1 MTSQEGNHLRD
12 MQLAF
17 IGRLMAGLSHEN
29 KNHLAIIKES
39 CGLIEDLLL
48 LEEAGRLKNIE
59 RYTKIISGINDR
71 IGLAAEMCRF
81 LSSFSHRMDH
91 PLSSFSIIEVLQ
103 EEIYLLNR
111 FARQR
116 QVKLEFTFEK
126 GIPAIFNNPSLLQ
139 FLFFC
144 IIWPELEVLEA
155 GSRVLI
161 TAAKHDQSI
170 RVVLTTEGPVIEN
183 ERNNFWQEI
192 IPVASKILNAEL
204 NQTANTDGNKNFT
217 IIIPSIS

>member
-1 MTSQEGNHLRD
+1 MTSQEENHLRD

-48 LEEAGRLKNIE
+48 IEEAGRLKNIE
-59 RYTKIISGINDR
+59 RYSKIISSINDR
-71 IGLAAEMCRF
+71 ISLAAEMCRF

-91 PLSSFSIIEVLQ
+91 PLSAFSIIEVLQ

-116 QVKLEFTFEK
+116 QVQLEFTFEK
-126 GIPAIFNNPSLLQ
+126 DILAIFNNPSLLQ

-144 IIWPELEVLEA
+144 IIWPELEALEA
-155 GSRVLI
+155 GGRILI
-161 TAAKHDQSI
+161 KAVKRDQSI

-192 IPVASKILNAEL
+192 IPVAARILHAEFT
-204 NQTANTDGNKNFT
+204 QTANTAGNKNFT
-217 IIIPSIS
+217 VIIPSIN

>member
-1 MTSQEGNHLRD
+1 MTSQEENHLRD

-48 LEEAGRLKNIE
+48 IEEAGRLKNIE
-59 RYTKIISGINDR
+59 RYTKIISSINDR
-71 IGLAAEMCRF
+71 ISLAAEMCRF

-91 PLSSFSIIEVLQ
+91 PLSAFSIIEVLQ

-116 QVKLEFTFEK
+116 QVQLEFTFEK
-126 GIPAIFNNPSLLQ
+126 DILAIFNNPSLLQ

-144 IIWPELEVLEA
+144 IIWPELEALEA
-155 GSRVLI
+155 GGRILI
-161 TAAKHDQSI
+161 KAVKRDQSI

-192 IPVASKILNAEL
+192 IPVAARILHAEFT
-204 NQTANTDGNKNFT
+204 QTANTAGNKNFT
-217 IIIPSIS
+217 VIIPSIN